1 MTTGDGDDD
10 VDGDEVERASS
21 TLGKR
26 SANENG
32 SRKIFQKP
40 KKRSCRMQLRPRG
53 PTPAAAA
60 AHDDGGDDGDEL
72 EEVDR
77 VKRAENA
84 YGNQLLILAAPLKDF
99 LLLRR
104 RQRRGR

>member
-10 VDGDEVERASS
+10 VDGDEVVRASS
-21 TLGKR
+21 TLGRR
-26 SANENG
+26 SANEKG

-77 VKRAENA
+77 VK
-84 YGNQLLILAAPLKDF
+84 GLKTPMEISC
-99 LLLRR
+99 
-104 RQRRGR
+104 